1 MFQELTNSLQ
11 KRYDLMMMMM
21 QWGLRLTR
29 LNGTGKRKNILSEFF
44 KGLAYFL
51 ALNFSEI
58 F

>member
-29 LNGTGKRKNILSEFF
+29 LNGTGKRKKE
-44 KGLAYFL
+44 K
-51 ALNFSEI
+51 I